1 MPTPQGFFRSLSS
14 LRGQLTLWFG
24 GLSLLT
30 LLSAG
35 IYVGKIATQELATF
49 GGLSLYSSA
58 RSAADLLATNLRE
71 RDTEIRLL
79 RQSPFFMRGDLQGAD
94 MRRALQLRQQA
105 SREYAWIG
113 VTDPQGRVLQAT
125 GGLLLGMDVS
135 QRPWFQAARNG
146 PHMGDVHEALLLAK
160 LMPQQRTDEPA
171 RFIDFAAPILD
182 DQGRLRGVLG
192 AHVHWSRIT
201 QTVDSVVSQSSTQA
215 KVEVLIAD
223 RAGNILYPYQQ
234 IGRLQ
239 LPARTGGLAQFETL
253 RWNDGQDYLTSV
265 VRVQAE
271 TSTDLGW
278 QIVLRQPLAAAL
290 QPIETLR
297 NRLLLLGLLMA
308 LVFAA
313 IAYRFATRISR
324 PIEQLVEAV
333 RHVERRDAAPVY
345 PAGDAVQE
353 IGQLSRSIQSM
364 TETLLEHEHA
374 LETLNATL
382 EQQVAERTE
391 ALSQANQELE
401 RLATI
406 DALTGLNNR
415 RRFDSRLLESQQL
428 LKRSGRG
435 FGLILIDADHFKQIN
450 DSHGHQ
456 AGDEVLRQLGRLLGQ
471 CTRITDFVARYG
483 GEEFVVL
490 LPDLQSEAEGL
501 AVAEKIRRAVADT
514 RFPVVDHIT
523 VSLGLSCAHA
533 TDAAATEVL
542 ARADKALYTAK
553 QLGRNRVVTL

>member
-1 MPTPQGFFRSLSS
+1 MPTPPGLFRSLGS

-35 IYVGKIATQELATF
+35 IYIGKIATQELATF

-79 RQSPFFMRGDLQGAD
+79 RQSPLFMRGDLAGAD

-105 SREYAWIG
+105 SKEYAWIG
-113 VTDPQGRVLQAT
+113 VASPQGVVLQAS
-125 GGLLLGMDVS
+125 GNLLVGMDVS
-135 QRPWFQAARNG
+135 QRPWFQAALSG
-146 PHMGDVHEALLLAK
+146 PHTGDVHEALLLAK
-160 LMPQQRTDEPA
+160 HMPQQRTNEPA
-171 RFIDFAAPILD
+171 RFIDFAAPALD
-182 DQGRLRGVLG
+182 EQGRLRGVLG

-223 RAGNILYPYQQ
+223 RNGNILYPFQQ
-234 IGRLQ
+234 VGRLQ
-239 LPARTGGLAQFETL
+239 LPAHLDTAAHFETL
-253 RWNDGQDYLTSV
+253 PWNDGRDYLTSV
-265 VRVQAE
+265 VPVQAE

-278 QIVLRQPLAAAL
+278 KIVLRQPLETAL
-290 QPIETLR
+290 EPVNTLR

-333 RHVERRDAAPVY
+333 RHVERGDASPVY
-345 PAGDAVQE
+345 PAGDAIQE

-364 TETLLEHEHA
+364 TETLLAHEHA

-391 ALSQANQELE
+391 ALSLANQELE

-428 LKRSGRG
+428 FKRSGRD

-450 DSHGHQ
+450 DGHGHQ
-456 AGDEVLRQLGRLLGQ
+456 AGDEVLRQLGRLLSQ

-490 LPDLQSEAEGL
+490 LPNIQNDAEGL
-501 AVAEKIRRAVADT
+501 AVAEKIRRAVSDAS
-514 RFPVVDHIT
+514 FPVVGQIT
-523 VSLGLSCAHA
+523 VSLGLSCARA
-533 TDAAATEVL
+533 TDVAATDVL
-542 ARADKALYTAK
+542 ERADKALYTAK
-553 QLGRNRVVTL
+553 QLGRNRVVAL